1 MMRSWSRSRWSSILL
16 VSSWIFV
23 LTLVSAVGLACQVPV
38 FRYALERWLCDRY
51 EVWVV
56 HDGALDPQVTQEIA
70 NLREKY
76 PHANCILKPVSIQD
90 HADGAVQVVWKQR
103 SQGTKTL
110 AVWLY
115 PQAARDVPS
124 RLLVAEPWSTSRI
137 RSTLDSPVRQEIG
150 KRLLDGQSAIWI
162 FIAGGNASKDAE
174 ALQRLR
180 KQLEL
185 CQEQLTL
192 PTLEEMELDPA
203 ELERKK
209 IHLRVEFS
217 VIALKR
223 DDAAE
228 NALIQMLLQS
238 EDDLSDSQEPLAFP
252 VFGRGRVLYALQGEG
267 IRQEQIEQACK
278 FVIGPCSCQVKQQ
291 NPGFDLLL
299 NVDWEGTIGDSKIS
313 DPLPE
318 EGTGPK
324 LIPIPSGKKRIAP
337 SN

>member
-1 MMRSWSRSRWSSILL
+1 MRSWSRSRWGSILPIT
-16 VSSWIFV
+16 SWIVV
-23 LTLVSAVGLACQVPV
+23 LTLVSAVGVACQVPV

-56 HDGALDPQVTQEIA
+56 HDGTLDAQVSKEIS
-70 NLREKY
+70 NLREKL
-76 PHANCILKPVSIQD
+76 PNANCILKPVSIQD
-90 HADGAVQVVWKQR
+90 HADGSVHDVWKQR

-110 AVWLY
+110 ALWLY

-124 RLLVAEPWSTSRI
+124 RLLMAEPWSTARI
-137 RSTLDSPVRQEIG
+137 QSALDSPVRQEIG
-150 KRLLDGQSAIWI
+150 KRLLDGQSAVWI
-162 FIAGGNASKDAE
+162 FIAGGHANKDE
-174 ALQRLR
+174 AAFQRLR
-180 KQLEL
+180 KQLEH
-185 CQEQLTL
+185 CQGQLTL

-217 VIALKR
+217 VITLKR
-223 DDAAE
+223 DDASE

-267 IRQEQIEQACK
+267 IRQEQIDQACK

-299 NVDWEGTIGDSKIS
+299 NVDWEGNLGDAKIS

-318 EGTGPK
+318 EGTGPR
-324 LIPIPSGKKRIAP
+324 LIPIPSGKKKSSPAK
-337 SN
+337 